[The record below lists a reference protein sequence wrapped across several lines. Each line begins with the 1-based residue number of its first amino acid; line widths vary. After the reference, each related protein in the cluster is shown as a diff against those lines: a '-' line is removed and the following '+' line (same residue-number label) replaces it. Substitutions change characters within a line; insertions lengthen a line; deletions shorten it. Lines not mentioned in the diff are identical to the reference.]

1 MATFK
6 NYHTDT
12 KCCFSYEKTLKWF
25 WWFRSFLTHQCL
37 LLSEASA
44 TITCL
49 FVNKHNLC
57 FPINAKRSHRRGF
70 NSAGALVY
78 PWENNILHHANKNKN
93 TITNIST
100 NTTMNTNAST
110 SSNGLSSFFQ
120 TVSFL
125 SKGTRTPDSALSFHC
140 SDHCSMLQQ
149 VLPITLSVLERKGWM
164 PVNICILNLPATTF
178 MRGCNKYLW
187 NKWLNV
193 LNTINSH

>member
-1 MATFK
+1 MDRTWDPLYPVSAAEQSWLHLKTIILIPNVVFP
-6 NYHTDT
+6 
-12 KCCFSYEKTLKWF
+12 YEKTLKWF

-110 SSNGLSSFFQ
+110 SSYVTTKRMDFLVFSRQWVFFLKGLEH
-120 TVSFL
+120 
-125 SKGTRTPDSALSFHC
+125 RTLH
-140 SDHCSMLQQ
+140 
-149 VLPITLSVLERKGWM
+149 
-164 PVNICILNLPATTF
+164 
-178 MRGCNKYLW
+178 
-187 NKWLNV
+187 
-193 LNTINSH
+193 